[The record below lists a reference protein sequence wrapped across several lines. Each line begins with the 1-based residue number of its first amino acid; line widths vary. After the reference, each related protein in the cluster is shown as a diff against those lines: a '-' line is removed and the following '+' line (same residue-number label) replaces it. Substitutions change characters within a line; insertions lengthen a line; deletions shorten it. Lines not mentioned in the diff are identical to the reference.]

1 MVSADNLIAASAV
14 LVSGASDCA
23 GNVPLDDRVIV
34 GVFACVFG
42 GLFWLPLVMMMFGVR
57 HSPPCA
63 CFMSLAQLIRL
74 YRGLAARG
82 RGSVLR
88 RMGHPFGDCCSGAPW
103 KYVRCQVLCE
113 D

>member
-1 MVSADNLIAASAV
+1 MVSADNLTAASAV

-63 CFMSLAQLIRL
+63 CFHVTSPAHQVVSWFGSPRQGQRAASYGSSLWRL
-74 YRGLAARG
+74 L
-82 RGSVLR
+82 LR
-88 RMGHPFGDCCSGAPW
+88 CSLEVRALSGA
-103 KYVRCQVLCE
+103 V
-113 D
+113 